1 MNLKPTVLAGMILA
15 GFFGTTAM
23 GGGHADPAIVA
34 AVKARQS
41 AMTLY
46 SFNLGLLGG
55 MAKGQ
60 IEYDADAATRAAASL
75 AALTQLDQSRM
86 WPPGSDTESLGAE
99 MTAALPK
106 IWMAGSKAG
115 EIGGQLKEAAVAM
128 EGAAGNGLDAL
139 RGAIGNVGKAC
150 GACHDGYRQ
159 PKN

>member
-1 MNLKPTVLAGMILA
+1 MKLKPILA
-15 GFFGTTAM
+15 AGLLMAGLTGTAAI

-41 AMTLY
+41 AMQLY

-60 IEYDADAATRAAASL
+60 IEYDAAAASAAAANL
-75 AALTQLDQSRM
+75 AKLTTLDQSRM
-86 WPPGSDTESLGAE
+86 WPPGSDTEALGAE

-106 IWMAGSKAG
+106 IWTAESKAG
-115 EIGGQLKEAAVAM
+115 EIGGQLKEAAAAM